1 MGPLRGALG
10 SCMSTCI
17 VKSGG
22 APDNSMVMVPWQ
34 FLIAGALLTAFGL
47 PRSEDLGALT
57 QVDTRTF
64 VAWLLIVVGAVVA
77 YSCYTWLLQNAPISL
92 TSTYAYVNPLVA
104 MFLGWLLLSEPME
117 PMVLGSAAL
126 IIVGV
131 LLVVRGET
139 RVRESP

>member
-1 MGPLRGALG
+1 M
-10 SCMSTCI
+10 
-17 VKSGG
+17 
-22 APDNSMVMVPWQ
+22 
-34 FLIAGALLTAFGL
+34 TAFGL
-47 PRSEDLGALT
+47 TRSEDLGALT